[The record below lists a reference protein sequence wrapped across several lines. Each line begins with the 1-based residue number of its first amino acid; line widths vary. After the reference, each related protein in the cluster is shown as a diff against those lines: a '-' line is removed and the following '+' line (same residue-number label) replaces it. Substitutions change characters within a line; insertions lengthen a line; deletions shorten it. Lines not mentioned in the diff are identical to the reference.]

1 MRKELQNFIWMEHK
15 HNLYFSS
22 NFDMFFSLLINYL
35 VIFNYIPYN
44 IPSLC
49 FLTVNYSHHLSI
61 QYQSLFN
68 KGKLNKC
75 IIKASEESI
84 LKSDYNLV
92 NIVNR
97 KKLLKKQKTKK

>member
-15 HNLYFSS
+15 YNLYFSS

-49 FLTVNYSHHLSI
+49 FSNRFDL
-61 QYQSLFN
+61 
-68 KGKLNKC
+68 
-75 IIKASEESI
+75 ASSYGIE
-84 LKSDYNLV
+84 D
-92 NIVNR
+92 
-97 KKLLKKQKTKK
+97 